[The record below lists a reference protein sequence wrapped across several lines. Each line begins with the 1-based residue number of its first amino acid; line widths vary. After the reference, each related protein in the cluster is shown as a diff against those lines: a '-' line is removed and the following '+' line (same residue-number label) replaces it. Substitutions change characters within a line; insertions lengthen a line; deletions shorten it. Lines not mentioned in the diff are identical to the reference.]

1 MGSHFLCFDNALPP
15 DLLPYTI
22 RRRQGWAYIIQQ
34 VILTLSGMNN
44 LLDFLSRHYHWF
56 LFALLEVMSMVLLFQ
71 HNSYQGSVWF
81 SSANTVAGKVYETN
95 ANVTQFFSL
104 VKLNEE
110 LTHRNIYL
118 EQQVKMLSEQLLD
131 KDVDTSLVKNAGMK
145 VLEHFKLIPAKVVS
159 NSVDKKDNLIT
170 INKGEADGIRKDMG
184 VVSGN
189 GVVGIVYM
197 TGKHYS
203 VVIPVLSSMSSISC
217 TIEKRGY
224 VGYLH
229 WTGGNS
235 QMAYV
240 DDIPRHAHFRL
251 YDRVVTS
258 GYSSVFPAGIA
269 VGKILHVYNSSDGL
283 SYRLQV
289 QLYTDFSRLR
299 DVCVIDDSQIQEQ
312 LDVLRAAQDSLEK
325 K

>member
-1 MGSHFLCFDNALPP
+1 
-15 DLLPYTI
+15 
-22 RRRQGWAYIIQQ
+22 
-34 VILTLSGMNN
+34 
-44 LLDFLSRHYHWF
+44 
-56 LFALLEVMSMVLLFQ
+56 
-71 HNSYQGSVWF
+71 
-81 SSANTVAGKVYETN
+81 
-95 ANVTQFFSL
+95 
-104 VKLNEE
+104 
-110 LTHRNIYL
+110 
-118 EQQVKMLSEQLLD
+118 MLSEQLLD
-131 KDVDTSLVKNAGMK
+131 KDVDTTLVKNAGMK

-235 QMAYV
+235 QLAYV